1 MRRRNNYVMRRL
13 DTPKKVTL
21 PKSRNFYAKYQRVP
35 RSQLPPNVI
44 MKRRYRTRAAPK
56 GRRRRPIRKGKRGRG
71 FLSSLKKI
79 AKNPLVRQIGK
90 NALKKVIDY
99 TPQLYNLVTNK
110 IKNKTARK
118 ILQSDAATNLL
129 NNLVTKYGSK

>member
-1 MRRRNNYVMRRL
+1 MRRL
-13 DTPKKVTL
+13 NTPKKVTL
-21 PKSRNFYAKYQRVP
+21 PKGATFYTKYATVA

-44 MKRRYRTRAAPK
+44 MKRQNRRRVPPK
-56 GRRRRPIRKGKRGRG
+56 GRRRRPLRKGQRGRV

-90 NALKKVIDY
+90 E
-99 TPQLYNLVTNK
+99 PQLYNLRTSK
-110 IKNKTARK
+110 IKNKPARK
-118 ILQSDAATNLL
+118 ILQSDTATNLL

>member
-1 MRRRNNYVMRRL
+1 MV
-13 DTPKKVTL
+13 D
-21 PKSRNFYAKYQRVP
+21 KYQRVP

-44 MKRRYRTRAAPK
+44 MKKRYRTRAAPK

-79 AKNPLVRQIGK
+79 AKNPLVRQTEK
-90 NALKKVIDY
+90 TALKKSVDY
-99 TPQLYNLVTNK
+99 SPQLCNIGTSK

-129 NNLVTKYGSK
+129 NDLVTKYGSK